1 MNYKLPMIYKPLVSM
16 IDSLS
21 GELDEQDSVLLAT
34 ALLTWQH
41 FARCQWVNAN
51 DALTPKLAMSPRS
64 ASEVL
69 LGLAEEL
76 ALEPFEWAAKLLDN
90 ISQRTATKVLQATLR
105 TQEQGNLENF
115 DPSDIAIVVGGMSL
129 GGMPFLPVEVCD
141 LMTALALDRADAQAS
156 IYLPWDASGQLLGRC
171 LKSGRTASMET
182 PREGFSEWE
191 LGMRDL
197 IHAYFEW
204 PMRSQ
209 LVSGDPIRSP
219 AFQDKGTLR
228 KFDLVIATPPF
239 GGPQFGGRSDQWD
252 PTLDVFERFPD
263 KTTSFTVL
271 AIRHVLAQTAGR
283 AVIAVTNSV
292 LFSSGGERRL
302 RKDLLDEGVV
312 QAVIGLPNGLL
323 ADSNIPFALLVLDKH
338 QRHETVRFVNCD
350 SAHFK
355 EAESR
360 TRFTLKSIHDIVELA
375 LGRAS
380 GPDSA
385 DVRRDDLQQTEWNLL
400 PSRHVVDAGMSLVD
414 KVMGQ
419 YATVSLEEIAEVL
432 RPLAETAINDPIDVL
447 EVGAADIQGSG
458 FIATPTKAIAVLKSR
473 TKGGAVFLQPGDIVF
488 VIKGSVGKVS
498 IAPEDTPPVGPGGW
512 VVGQSMAVVRINK
525 PHAYRMA
532 MAVFFRSDIG
542 QELLRRLAAGAT
554 IPFLQIRE
562 LRQLRVPNLN
572 AEEVEQAARVLT
584 AQEVLRRQILELQ
597 VALGRLKFEPW
608 SSTDAAATTGSN
620 Q

>member
-1 MNYKLPMIYKPLVSM
+1 MNYKPLLSM
-16 IDSLS
+16 IDRLGS
-21 GELDEQDSVLLAT
+21 ELHDARDSVLLPA

-41 FARCQWVNAN
+41 LVQCQRVTAAS
-51 DALTPKLAMSPRS
+51 ALTPALATSPRS
-64 ASEVL
+64 ASQVL
-69 LGLAEEL
+69 LGLAQEL
-76 ALEPFEWAAKLLDN
+76 DLAPFGIAAKLLDN
-90 ISQRTATKVLQATLR
+90 ISQRAATEVLQATLR

-115 DPSDIAIVVGGMSL
+115 DPSDIAMVMGGMRR
-129 GGMPFLPVEVCD
+129 GGMPFLPAEVCD
-141 LMTALALDRADAQAS
+141 LMTALALDGSDAQAS
-156 IYLPWDASGQLLGRC
+156 IYLPWDDSGQLLGRC

-182 PREGFSEWE
+182 PLAAAQHFAA
-191 LGMRDL
+191 L
-197 IHAYFEW
+197 IRAYFEW
-204 PMRSQ
+204 PRKSE

-228 KFDLVIATPPF
+228 KYDLVMSTPP
-239 GGPQFGGRSDQWD
+239 FGGRSDQWD

-263 KTTSFTVL
+263 KTSSLTVL
-271 AIRHVLAQTAGR
+271 AIRHVMAQTAGR

-400 PSRHVVDAGMSLVD
+400 PSRHVIDAGMSLVD

-458 FIATPTKAIAVLKSR
+458 FIATPTKAITVSKAR
-473 TKGGAVFLQPGDIVF
+473 TRGVRCSCSLETSFL
-488 VIKGSVGKVS
+488 
-498 IAPEDTPPVGPGGW
+498 
-512 VVGQSMAVVRINK
+512 
-525 PHAYRMA
+525 
-532 MAVFFRSDIG
+532 
-542 QELLRRLAAGAT
+542 
-554 IPFLQIRE
+554 
-562 LRQLRVPNLN
+562 
-572 AEEVEQAARVLT
+572 
-584 AQEVLRRQILELQ
+584 
-597 VALGRLKFEPW
+597 
-608 SSTDAAATTGSN
+608 
-620 Q
+620 

>member
-1 MNYKLPMIYKPLVSM
+1 MNFKPLLSM
-16 IDSLS
+16 IASL
-21 GELDEQDSVLLAT
+21 GNELDEQESVLLTA

-41 FARCQWVNAN
+41 LVQCQRVTA
-51 DALTPKLAMSPRS
+51 DSALTPALATSPRS
-64 ASEVL
+64 ASQVL
-69 LGLAEEL
+69 LGLAQEL
-76 ALEPFEWAAKLLDN
+76 GLEPFEAAAKMLDS
-90 ISQRTATKVLQATLR
+90 ISQRRATEVLQATFR

-115 DPSDIAIVVGGMSL
+115 DPSDIAMVMGGMRR
-129 GGMPFLPVEVCD
+129 GGMPFLPAEVCD
-141 LMTALALDRADAQAS
+141 LMTALALDGADAQAS
-156 IYLPWDASGQLLGRC
+156 IYLPWDDSGQLLGRC

-182 PREGFSEWE
+182 PRRGYPEFEMWIH
-191 LGMRDL
+191 DL

-204 PMRSQ
+204 PMQSQ

-228 KFDLVIATPPF
+228 KFDLVMATPP
-239 GGPQFGGRSDQWD
+239 FGGRSDQWD

-263 KTTSFTVL
+263 KTTSLTVL
-271 AIRHVLAQTAGR
+271 AIRHVMAQTSGR

-400 PSRHVVDAGMSLVD
+400 PSRHVIDAGMSLVD

-458 FIATPTKAIAVLKSR
+458 FIATPTKAITVSKAR

-512 VVGQSMAVVRINK
+512 VVGQSVAVVRINK

-562 LRQLRVPNLN
+562 LRQLRVPSLN
-572 AEEVEQAARVLT
+572 AEEIEQAARVLT

-597 VALGRLKFEPW
+597 SALERLKFEPW

>member
-1 MNYKLPMIYKPLVSM
+1 MSYKLPMNYKPLVSM
-16 IDSLS
+16 IDSLE
-21 GELDEQDSVLLAT
+21 GELDEQESVLLAA

-41 FARCQWVNAN
+41 LGQCQRVNAN
-51 DALTPKLAMSPRS
+51 SALTPALAISPRS
-64 ASEVL
+64 ASQVL
-69 LGLAEEL
+69 LGLAQEL
-76 ALEPFEWAAKLLDN
+76 GLEPFETAAKLLDN
-90 ISQRTATKVLQATLR
+90 ISQRTATEVLQATLR
-105 TQEQGNLENF
+105 TQEQGNLGNF
-115 DPSDIAIVVGGMSL
+115 DPSDIAAVTQGMRRS
-129 GGMPFLPVEVCD
+129 GMRFLPAAVCD
-141 LMTALALDRADAQAS
+141 LMSSLALDGADAQAS

-171 LKSGRTASMET
+171 LKSGRTAAMET
-182 PREGFSEWE
+182 PHGNFDPNFVSW
-191 LGMRDL
+191 MRAL

-204 PMRSQ
+204 PMKSQ

-219 AFQDKGTLR
+219 AYQDKGTLR
-228 KFDLVIATPPF
+228 KFDLVMATPP
-239 GGPQFGGRSDQWD
+239 FGGRSDQWD

-263 KTTSFTVL
+263 KTSSLTVL
-271 AIRHVLAQTAGR
+271 AIRHVIAQTAGR

-302 RKDLLDEGVV
+302 RKDLLDAGVV

-385 DVRRDDLQQTEWNLL
+385 DVRREDLQQTEWNLL
-400 PSRHVVDAGMSLVD
+400 PSRHVIDAGMNLVD

-432 RPLAETAINDPIDVL
+432 RPLAETAITDPIDVL

-458 FIATPTKAIAVLKSR
+458 FIATPTKAITVSKAR

-512 VVGQSMAVVRINK
+512 VVGQSVAVVRINK
-525 PHAYRMA
+525 PQTYRMA
-532 MAVFFRSDIG
+532 MTVFFRSDIG

-562 LRQLRVPNLN
+562 LRQLRVPTLN

-584 AQEVLRRQILELQ
+584 DQEVLRRQILDLQ
-597 VALGRLKFEPW
+597 IALGRLKFEPW
-608 SSTDAAATTGSN
+608 SSTDTGVTTGWG

>member
-1 MNYKLPMIYKPLVSM
+1 MNYKPLFSM
-16 IDSLS
+16 IASLDS
-21 GELDEQDSVLLAT
+21 ELDEHESVLLAA

-41 FARCQWVNAN
+41 LVQCQRVTA
-51 DALTPKLAMSPRS
+51 DSALTPELATSPRS
-64 ASEVL
+64 ASQVL
-69 LGLAEEL
+69 LDLAPELGLA
-76 ALEPFEWAAKLLDN
+76 PFEMAAKLLDN
-90 ISQRTATKVLQATLR
+90 MSQRAATRILQATLR

-115 DPSDIAIVVGGMSL
+115 DPSDIAMAMGGMRR
-129 GGMPFLPVEVCD
+129 GGMPFLPAEVCD
-141 LMTALALDRADAQAS
+141 LMTALALDGSDTQAS
-156 IYLPWDASGQLLGRC
+156 IYLPWDNSGQLLGRC

-182 PREGFSEWE
+182 PMAAAQLFAA
-191 LGMRDL
+191 L
-197 IHAYFEW
+197 IRAYFEW
-204 PMRSQ
+204 PMQSQ

-219 AFQDKGTLR
+219 AFQDKGALR
-228 KFDLVIATPPF
+228 KFDLVMATPP
-239 GGPQFGGRSDQWD
+239 FGGRSDQWD
-252 PTLDVFERFPD
+252 PALDVFERFPE
-263 KTTSFTVL
+263 KTSSLTVL
-271 AIRHVLAQTAGR
+271 AIRHVMAQTAGR

-323 ADSNIPFALLVLDKH
+323 VDSNIPFALLVLDKH

-385 DVRRDDLQQTEWNLL
+385 DVRRDDLPKTEWNLL
-400 PSRHVVDAGMSLVD
+400 PSRHVIDAGMSLVD

-432 RPLAETAINDPIDVL
+432 RPLAETATADPIDVL

-458 FIATPTKAIAVLKSR
+458 FIATPTKAITVSKAR
-473 TKGGAVFLQPGDIVF
+473 TRGGAVFLQPGDIVF

-498 IAPEDTPPVGPGGW
+498 IAPVDTPPEGPGGW
-512 VVGQSMAVVRINK
+512 VVGQSVAVVRINK

-532 MAVFFRSDIG
+532 LAVFFRSDIG

-562 LRQLRVPNLN
+562 LRQLRVPSLN

-584 AQEVLRRQILELQ
+584 AQEALRQQVLELQ
-597 VALGRLKFEPW
+597 IALDRLKFEPW
-608 SSTDAAATTGSN
+608 SSTDAGATTGSN